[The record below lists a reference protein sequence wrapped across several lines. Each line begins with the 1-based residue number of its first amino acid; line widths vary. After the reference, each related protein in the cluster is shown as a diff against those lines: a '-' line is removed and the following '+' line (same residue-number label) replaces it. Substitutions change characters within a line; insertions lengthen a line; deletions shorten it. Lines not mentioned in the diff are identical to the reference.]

1 MPVGLGAGKVMQM
14 GKVTANFFVEPQYT
28 VYHYGEQV
36 PHWQIFA
43 GMNFQ
48 F

>member
-1 MPVGLGAGKVMQM
+1 MQIGKATVN
-14 GKVTANFFVEPQYT
+14 AFIEPQVT
-28 VYHYGEQV
+28 VYKCGEQV

-43 GMNFQ
+43 GLNLQ

>member
-1 MPVGLGAGKVMQM
+1 LGVGKVMQM
-14 GKVTANFFVEPQYT
+14 SKVSANAFVEPQCT
-28 VYHYGEQV
+28 IYHYGEQV

-43 GMNFQ
+43 GLNQQ